1 MYAKIKRKEIAV
13 NRLKK
18 VLKSIFFPHIAI
30 VLIVDVLVLFS
41 FIYSSAI
48 LPIFNH
54 IRLFSYAISGYAI
67 ILTFCAIPEVI
78 LRVTGKK
85 LRPEHFRRLAK
96 DTQMQINISLYGTLA
111 YNTLYAA
118 FQLFAGIYYNSIW
131 YLSIAT
137 YYTLLAIMRFS
148 LLHYSRANKAGEDI
162 ESEYKRFR
170 FCGILLLIMNAA
182 LSAITFYI
190 TWQNQE
196 LRHHSAT
203 TIIFAVFT
211 FASFAF
217 TIIKVIR
224 YRKFKS
230 PLFFAA
236 KLISLVSAVVSILA
250 LETALM
256 GRFSAQISDETRQII
271 TGITGIGVLTVT
283 ACVGIFMIF
292 RGTKKLKEIKIKS
305 TNES

>member
-1 MYAKIKRKEIAV
+1 M

-48 LPIFNH
+48 LPIFNQ
-54 IRLFSYAISGYAI
+54 IRITSYISAAYAI
-67 ILTFCAIPEVI
+67 ILTICAIPEII
-78 LRVTGKK
+78 LIVTGKK
-85 LRPEHFRRLAK
+85 LRPEHFQRLAK
-96 DTQMQINISLYGTLA
+96 DTQLQINLSLYGTLA
-111 YNTLYAA
+111 YNTIYAA
-118 FQLFAGIYYNSIW
+118 FQLFAGIYYNSVW

-148 LLHYSRANKAGEDI
+148 LLHYLRANKAGEDL

-170 FCGILLLIMNAA
+170 FCGVLLLVMNSA

-203 TIIFAVFT
+203 TVIFAIFT
-211 FASFAF
+211 FLSFTLA
-217 TIIKVIR
+217 IINVIR
-224 YRKFKS
+224 YKKLKS
-230 PLFFAA
+230 PIFFAA

-250 LETALM
+250 LETAIM
-256 GRFSAQISDETRQII
+256 GYYSAQISDEARQII
-271 TGITGIGVLTVT
+271 TGITGTGVITVT
-283 ACVGIFMIF
+283 ICVGIFMVV
-292 RGTKKLKEIKIKS
+292 RGTKNLKKIKKES
-305 TNES
+305 T